1 VKKTGRLILILAA
14 GLTLTGFGSTK
25 LVFTWT
31 NPQNKATHF
40 KNIMVV
46 GINGKASI
54 RAQFEDELCSGIA
67 RPGLTCTPSYALIP
81 RPDGTPL
88 EMDQLRDVV
97 TGQKIDAIIASR
109 LVKFIRKITYETGA
123 AYPLY
128 PAYSTFYG
136 YYGAIAPVVYA
147 PDYLSVERT
156 AQVETN
162 FYSTEAP
169 DGSLVWT
176 ATSDTV
182 NPHSPLKAVHAVS
195 SLIAQELEKQKII

>member
-1 VKKTGRLILILAA
+1 VKNTQRLLLILAA
-14 GLTLTGFGSTK
+14 TLALAGFGNTK

-40 KNIMVV
+40 KNVMVV
-46 GINGKASI
+46 GINGKASV
-54 RAQFEDELCSGIA
+54 RAQFEDDLCAAIS
-67 RPGLTCTPSYALIP
+67 RPGLTCTPSYSLIP

-88 EMDQLRDVV
+88 DMPQLRDVV
-97 TGQKIDAIIASR
+97 TGQNIDAIIATR
-109 LVKFIRKITYETGA
+109 IVKFTKKITYESGA

-136 YYGAIAPVVYA
+136 YYGAIAPIVYA

-169 DGSLVWT
+169 DGTLIWT

-182 NPHSPLKAVHAVS
+182 NPHSPFKAVHSVS